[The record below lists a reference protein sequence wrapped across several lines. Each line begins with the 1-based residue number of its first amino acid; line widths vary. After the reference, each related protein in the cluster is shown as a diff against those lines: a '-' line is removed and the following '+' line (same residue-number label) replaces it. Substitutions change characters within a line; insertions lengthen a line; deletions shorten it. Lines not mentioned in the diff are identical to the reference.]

1 MSILPSPAAR
11 TPKSQARQ
19 PSILLFQGILP
30 HENFHELFI
39 DACGEKWEK
48 VVRYGSPWKINPVF
62 PTLMNA
68 TQPAEAIYSGSFERT
83 LDNKNRITI
92 PASWV
97 SQGVSEFQVVPNHK
111 PDEPFLIVLPPAE
124 FARMEAKIEA
134 LDQPASIKRKA
145 IRSFYSAAR
154 AVSADKQGRILL
166 PDDYCRLAGLAGEVM
181 LLGGK
186 SRFEI
191 WSSDRWRAACNDDL
205 PVFQTIADQIGL

>member
-1 MSILPSPAAR
+1 MKIGNSCPGLCNKISA
-11 TPKSQARQ
+11 KV
-19 PSILLFQGILP
+19 
-30 HENFHELFI
+30 FI

-48 VVRYGSPWKINPVF
+48 VERYGSPWKINPDF
-62 PTLMNA
+62 HLTLMNA
-68 TQPAEAIYSGSFERT
+68 TQPAEAIYSGTFERS

-97 SQGVSEFQVVPNHK
+97 NQGVSDFQVVPNHK

-124 FARMEAKIEA
+124 FARMEARIEA
-134 LDQPASIKRKA
+134 LDQPASLKRKA

-166 PDDYCRLAGLAGEVM
+166 PDDYCRIAGFAGEVV

-191 WSSDRWRAACNDDL
+191 WSADRWRATSTEDL
-205 PVFQTIADQIGL
+205 PVFQSIAEEIGL